1 MSLVETLVAGQ
12 NNSEHKER
20 LLAAFKKLTP
30 PTLPLSLTR
39 RHKIQFR
46 RNLEEFLTAVKGFMC
61 IK

>member
-1 MSLVETLVAGQ
+1 MESLVAGQ
-12 NNSEHKER
+12 NNNEYKQR
-20 LLAAFKKLTP
+20 LLVAFKKLTP

-61 IK
+61 VK